1 MIEVRPFNALGRF
14 ENDWLAARYHF
25 SFAGYHD
32 PSRMGLGPLRVWN
45 DDTIQPGT
53 GFDLHGHRDME
64 IITYVRRG
72 AISHR
77 DHLGNEGR
85 TEAGDVQVMSAGTG
99 ILHAEHNLE
108 DDTTQIFQIWIE
120 PATAGVRPRWEAR
133 RFPKA
138 DRAGELVALASG
150 RTEDT
155 ATDPEGPLPIHQD
168 AAILGAT
175 LKAGQSVTHVL
186 GPQVLGPQVRGPQVR
201 GPQVRGRGRKAYLV
215 PATGRIEVDGQTA
228 EARDGV
234 AISQVEAITITALED
249 SEILLADLA

>member
-155 ATDPEGPLPIHQD
+155 SADPEGPLPIHQD

-175 LKAGQSVTHVL
+175 LKAGQSVT
-186 GPQVLGPQVRGPQVR
+186 
-201 GPQVRGRGRKAYLV
+201 QVRGRGRKAYLV

>member
-1 MIEVRPFNALGRF
+1 MIEVRPFDALGRF
-14 ENDWLAARYHF
+14 DNDWLAARYHF

-64 IITYVRRG
+64 IITFVRKG
-72 AISHR
+72 AISHQ
-77 DHLGNEGR
+77 DHLGNQGR

-108 DDTTQIFQIWIE
+108 DETTQIFQIWIE

-133 RFPKA
+133 RFPKD

-150 RTEDT
+150 RPED
-155 ATDPEGPLPIHQD
+155 ASGEPDSPLPIHQD

-175 LKAGQSVTHVL
+175 LKAGQSVTHAL
-186 GPQVLGPQVRGPQVR
+186 GQ
-201 GPQVRGRGRKAYLV
+201 GRKAYLV
-215 PATGRIEVDGQTA
+215 PASGRIEVDGQTS

-234 AISQVEAITITALED
+234 AIAQVEAVTITALED
-249 SEILLADLA
+249 SEILLADLG

>member
-14 ENDWLAARYHF
+14 DNDWLAARYHF
-25 SFAGYHD
+25 SFAGYQD

-64 IITYVRRG
+64 IITYVRKG
-72 AISHR
+72 AISHK
-77 DHLGNEGR
+77 DHLGNQGR

-99 ILHAEHNLE
+99 IVHAEHNLE
-108 DDTTQIFQIWIE
+108 ADTTQIFQIWIE
-120 PATAGVRPRWEAR
+120 PAAVGVRPRWEAR
-133 RFPKA
+133 RFPKD

-150 RTEDT
+150 RPEDET
-155 ATDPEGPLPIHQD
+155 GDPDGPLPIHQD

-175 LKAGQSVTHVL
+175 LKAGQSVTHSL
-186 GPQVLGPQVRGPQVR
+186 
-201 GPQVRGRGRKAYLV
+201 GRGRKAYLV

-234 AISQVEAITITALED
+234 AIAQVESVTITALED